1 VLRRKVVLLA
11 AGVVGA
17 LSLAAAGCGGGGE
30 EQASQG
36 GGGAASTGAAATT
49 PAASGPQ
56 VLRMVF
62 GAEPPSLDPGLAT
75 DTTSSNVL
83 LALMDPLIKL
93 NRALEP
99 IPSLARSWD
108 TSKDGTTVT
117 YHLRHDGKWTN
128 GDPVTAQDF
137 EWSWK
142 RTISPQL
149 AADYAYQF
157 FGIVGAA
164 DYNACDPKKTN
175 CDALRDKVGIK
186 ALDDY
191 TLQVKLT
198 SPQPWFIQQT
208 THHSFLAVNR
218 KAVEKWGD
226 TWTAPGHI
234 VTNGPFELTAWKHD
248 ASITL
253 KKWDGW
259 RDAKDVALDEVDGK
273 IIVDGT
279 TAVQAFE
286 AHEVDAMDTNN
297 IPVQDIARLSQTPE
311 YDQYPALGT
320 YYYGINVKNI
330 PDVHQRRAMAAAIN
344 RREIADK
351 ITQAGQVPATG
362 FVPQGMPGFD
372 VINGGGSPWLPPAGD
387 ADMAKQ
393 EMDKAQNPKR
403 DVNLILNDAPGH
415 KEIAVAVQSYW
426 KPLGITA
433 NVKVQEWAQF
443 LQFLG
448 PPPNST
454 VDVYRNGWIGDY
466 VDAINF
472 LETWTCKSGNNNSN
486 WCNKDFDALIE
497 KARATPD
504 DAARYKIYAQ
514 AEAIL
519 DGKDGDFPVLPFYW
533 YTFTNLER
541 LCVKDSF
548 FVNPLNQFYL
558 SDVKIVGDC
567 SK

>member
-1 VLRRKVVLLA
+1 VLRRKVILVA
-11 AGVVGA
+11 AGVVTA

-30 EQASQG
+30 EASQG
-36 GGGAASTGAAATT
+36 GGSAASTGAAATT
-49 PAASGPQ
+49 TTTSGPQ
-56 VLRMVF
+56 VLNMAF

-75 DTTSSNVL
+75 DTTSSVIL
-83 LALMDPLIKL
+83 LALMDPLVKL
-93 NRALEP
+93 GKDLQP
-99 IPSLARSWD
+99 VPTLAESWD
-108 TSKDGTTVT
+108 TSKDGKIVT
-117 YHLRHDGKWTN
+117 FHLRQDGKWTN
-128 GDPVTAQDF
+128 GDPVTAHDF

-142 RTISPQL
+142 RTISPEL

-175 CDALRDKVGIK
+175 CDTLRDNVGVK

-198 SPQPWFIQQT
+198 SPQPWFVQQV
-208 THHSFLAVNR
+208 THTSFLAVNR

-226 TWTAPGHI
+226 KWTEPGHI
-234 VTNGPFELTAWKHD
+234 VTDGPFELTSWKHD
-248 ASITL
+248 ASVTL

-259 RDAKDVALDEVDGK
+259 RDAKDVALDQVNGK

-286 AHEVDAMDTNN
+286 AHEIDAMDGNI
-297 IPVQDIARLSQTPE
+297 IPVQEEARLSKTPE
-311 YDQYPALGT
+311 YERYPALGT
-320 YYYGINVKNI
+320 YFYGINVKNV
-330 PDVHQRRAMAAAIN
+330 PDVHERRAMALAIN
-344 RREIADK
+344 RKEIVDK
-351 ITQAGQVPATG
+351 ISQAGQVPATG

-372 VINGGGSPWLPPAGD
+372 VINAGGSPWLPPVGD
-387 ADMAKQ
+387 ADRAKQ

-403 DVNLILNDAPGH
+403 DINLILNDAPGH

-504 DAARYKIYAQ
+504 DAARYKLYAQ
-514 AEAIL
+514 AEDIL
-519 DGKDGDFPVLPFYW
+519 DGKDGEMPDLPFYW
-533 YTFTNLER
+533 YTYPNLER
-541 LCVKDSF
+541 QCVKRTFNINLLD
-548 FVNPLNQFYL
+548 QFDL
-558 SDVKIVGDC
+558 SKVKVQGDC